1 MTNLFIIGW
10 LKNLLDFADA
20 RAYITIFEKQGD
32 EEKIIK
38 DCRVYEI
45 LTDNEFL
52 KKYQYYY
59 IVGLNLGLANKIL
72 IQKEEA

>member
-1 MTNLFIIGW
+1 MTQLFIQGW
-10 LKNLLDFADA
+10 LKNLLEFADA

-38 DCRVYEI
+38 NCRVYEI
-45 LTDNEFL
+45 LTDNEFM
-52 KKYQYYY
+52 KKYQYYR
-59 IVGLNLGLANKIL
+59 IVGLNLGLVNNIL